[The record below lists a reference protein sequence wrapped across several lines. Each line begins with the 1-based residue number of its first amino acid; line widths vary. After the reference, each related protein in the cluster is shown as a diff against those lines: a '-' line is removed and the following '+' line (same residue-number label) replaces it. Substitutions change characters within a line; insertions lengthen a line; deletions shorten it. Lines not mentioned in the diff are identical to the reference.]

1 MKTNLTKGKAME
13 KTPSCKKFRLMAD
26 EYIEGELTAAEMH
39 EFEAHIAEC
48 EDCRKEFEELRA
60 LKEAIRSAEE
70 EMPEGLHSRIMASIE
85 AEPKKKPRRKA
96 AFFRGAAISVA
107 CVMLCLSA
115 TLAITLI
122 PMWRSGTGGEG
133 LPNDPLYS
141 LEDTIVEECN
151 KSDSALSQPTDE
163 NIEVEQTSA
172 SAQDPAPEIAPSD
185 NTIPENTFEES
196 MSVAETAQPETM
208 IPETMIPETMAPETM
223 TPETEAEMQAPA
235 AGATESA
242 TKDGAETQIT
252 YQDAAPE
259 ASSVPGGE
267 EITLALL
274 IVSGLLAV
282 ASFVAFLISLSSVRT
297 SSAEKSNGDK
307 E

>member
-26 EYIEGELTAAEMH
+26 EYIEGELTAAEMR

-85 AEPKKKPRRKA
+85 SEPKKKPRRKA

-133 LPNDPLYS
+133 LPNDPQYS

-151 KSDSALSQPTDE
+151 KSDSALSQSTDE
-163 NIEVEQTSA
+163 NIEAEQTSA
-172 SAQDPAPEIAPSD
+172 SAQDPAPEVAPSD
-185 NTIPENTFEES
+185 TIPIPENTFEES
-196 MSVAETAQPETM
+196 MSIAETAQPETI
-208 IPETMIPETMAPETM
+208 IPETMTPETM

-235 AGATESA
+235 EDVTESA

-297 SSAEKSNGDK
+297 SSAKKSNGDK

>member
-1 MKTNLTKGKAME
+1 ME

-26 EYIEGELTAAEMH
+26 EYIEGELTAAEMR

-85 AEPKKKPRRKA
+85 SEPKKKPRRKA

-133 LPNDPLYS
+133 LPNDPQYS

-163 NIEVEQTSA
+163 NIEAEQTSA
-172 SAQDPAPEIAPSD
+172 SAQDPAPEVAPSD
-185 NTIPENTFEES
+185 TIPIPENTFEES

-208 IPETMIPETMAPETM
+208 IPETM

-259 ASSVPGGE
+259 SSSVPGGE

-297 SSAEKSNGDK
+297 SSDK
-307 E
+307 KN

>member
-26 EYIEGELTAAEMH
+26 EYIEGELTAAEMR

-85 AEPKKKPRRKA
+85 AEPKKAPRRKV

-115 TLAITLI
+115 TLAITMI
-122 PMWRSGTGGEG
+122 PIWRSGTGGEG
-133 LPNDPLYS
+133 LPNDPQFS
-141 LEDTIVEECN
+141 LENSVVEECN
-151 KSDSALSQPTDE
+151 TEIKTESTFSKPIDDKSEA
-163 NIEVEQTSA
+163 EQTSA
-172 SAQDPAPEIAPSD
+172 SIENPAPEVAPSD
-185 NTIPENTFEES
+185 TIPIPENTFEES
-196 MSVAETAQPETM
+196 MSVAETAQPET
-208 IPETMIPETMAPETM
+208 IIPETM

-235 AGATESA
+235 EEVTESA
-242 TKDGAETQIT
+242 LKDGTDTKHTIQFSQAE
-252 YQDAAPE
+252 PE

-282 ASFVAFLISLSSVRT
+282 ASFVAFLISLSSVRA
-297 SSAEKSNGDK
+297 SSVGKGDGDK

>member
-1 MKTNLTKGKAME
+1 ME
-13 KTPSCKKFRLMAD
+13 KTPSCQKFRLMAD
-26 EYIEGELTAAEMH
+26 EYIEGELTAAEMR

-48 EDCRKEFEELRA
+48 EECRKEFEELRA

-133 LPNDPLYS
+133 LPNDPQFS

-163 NIEVEQTSA
+163 NIEAEQTSA
-172 SAQDPAPEIAPSD
+172 SAQDPAPEVAPSD
-185 NTIPENTFEES
+185 TIPENIFEES

-208 IPETMIPETMAPETM
+208 IPETM

-235 AGATESA
+235 GEATESA

-282 ASFVAFLISLSSVRT
+282 ASFVAFLISLSSVRNP
-297 SSAEKSNGDK
+297 SPKKDK
-307 E
+307 EEDQ

>member
-1 MKTNLTKGKAME
+1 ME

-26 EYIEGELTAAEMH
+26 EYIEGELTAAEMR
-39 EFEAHIAEC
+39 EFEALIAEC
-48 EDCRKEFEELRA
+48 EECHKEFEELRA
-60 LKEAIRSAEE
+60 LKEAIRSADE
-70 EMPEGLHSRIMASIE
+70 EMPERLHSRIMASIE
-85 AEPKKKPRRKA
+85 AEQKKKPRRKA

-133 LPNDPLYS
+133 LPNDPQFS

-151 KSDSALSQPTDE
+151 KSDSALSQPTDV
-163 NIEVEQTSA
+163 NIEAEQTSA
-172 SAQDPAPEIAPSD
+172 SAQDPAPEVAPSD
-185 NTIPENTFEES
+185 TIPIPENTFEES

-208 IPETMIPETMAPETM
+208 IPETM

-235 AGATESA
+235 EKVTESA

-297 SSAEKSNGDK
+297 SSDK
-307 E
+307 KN

>member
-1 MKTNLTKGKAME
+1 ME

-26 EYIEGELTAAEMH
+26 EYIEGELTAAEMR

-85 AEPKKKPRRKA
+85 SEPKKKPRRKA
-96 AFFRGAAISVA
+96 AFFRSAAISVA

-133 LPNDPLYS
+133 LPNDLQCS
-141 LEDTIVEECN
+141 LENSVVEECN
-151 KSDSALSQPTDE
+151 TEMKTESALSKPTDE
-163 NIEVEQTSA
+163 NIEAEQTSA
-172 SAQDPAPEIAPSD
+172 PALDPAPEVAPSD
-185 NTIPENTFEES
+185 TIPENTFEES

-208 IPETMIPETMAPETM
+208 IPET
-223 TPETEAEMQAPA
+223 EAEMQAPA
-235 AGATESA
+235 EEVTESA
-242 TKDGAETQIT
+242 TKDGAETPIT

-297 SSAEKSNGDK
+297 SSDK
-307 E
+307 KN

>member
-1 MKTNLTKGKAME
+1 MKTKFTKGKAME

-26 EYIEGELTAAEMH
+26 EYIEGELTAAEMR

-60 LKEAIRSAEE
+60 LKGAIRSSEE
-70 EMPEGLHSRIMASIE
+70 EMPEELHSRIMASIE
-85 AEPKKKPRRKA
+85 SEPKKKPRRKA

-133 LPNDPLYS
+133 LPNDPQYS

-163 NIEVEQTSA
+163 NIEAEQTSA
-172 SAQDPAPEIAPSD
+172 SAQDPAPEVAPSD
-185 NTIPENTFEES
+185 TIPIPENTFEES

-208 IPETMIPETMAPETM
+208 IPETM
-223 TPETEAEMQAPA
+223 TPETEANMLAPA
-235 AGATESA
+235 EKVTESA

>member
-1 MKTNLTKGKAME
+1 
-13 KTPSCKKFRLMAD
+13 MAD
-26 EYIEGELTAAEMH
+26 EYIEGELTAAEMR

-85 AEPKKKPRRKA
+85 SEPKKKPRRKA

-133 LPNDPLYS
+133 LPNDPQYS

-151 KSDSALSQPTDE
+151 KSDSALSQSTDE
-163 NIEVEQTSA
+163 NIEAEQTSA
-172 SAQDPAPEIAPSD
+172 SAQDPAPEVAPSD
-185 NTIPENTFEES
+185 TIPIPENTFEES
-196 MSVAETAQPETM
+196 MSIAETAQPETI
-208 IPETMIPETMAPETM
+208 IPETMTPETM

-235 AGATESA
+235 EDVTESA

-297 SSAEKSNGDK
+297 SSAKKSNGDK

>member
-1 MKTNLTKGKAME
+1 MAITKGKAME

-26 EYIEGELTAAEMH
+26 EYIEGELTAAEMR

-85 AEPKKKPRRKA
+85 SEPKKKPRRKA

-133 LPNDPLYS
+133 LPNDPQYS

-151 KSDSALSQPTDE
+151 KSDSALSQSTDE
-163 NIEVEQTSA
+163 NIEAEQTSA
-172 SAQDPAPEIAPSD
+172 SAQDPAPEVAPID
-185 NTIPENTFEES
+185 TIPIPENTFEES

-208 IPETMIPETMAPETM
+208 IPETM

-235 AGATESA
+235 EEATESA

-259 ASSVPGGE
+259 SSSVPGGE

-297 SSAEKSNGDK
+297 SSAKKSNGDK

>member
-1 MKTNLTKGKAME
+1 MKTSLTKGKAME

-26 EYIEGELTAAEMH
+26 EYLEGELTAAEMR

-48 EDCRKEFEELRA
+48 EECRKELEELRA
-60 LKEAIRSAEE
+60 LKKAIRSAEE

-96 AFFRGAAISVA
+96 AFFRGAAISAA

-115 TLAITLI
+115 TLAITMI

-133 LPNDPLYS
+133 VPKDPDYAI
-141 LEDTIVEECN
+141 TEECN
-151 KSDSALSQPTDE
+151 TEMKSESVLSNPTDE
-163 NIEVEQTSA
+163 NIEAEQTSA
-172 SAQDPAPEIAPSD
+172 SVEDPAPEVAPSD
-185 NTIPENTFEES
+185 TVP
-196 MSVAETAQPETM
+196 
-208 IPETMIPETMAPETM
+208 IPETAKPETMAVAETIVPETM
-223 TPETEAEMQAPA
+223 AATGIATSPETDVEMQAPA
-235 AGATESA
+235 EEVTKS
-242 TKDGAETQIT
+242 TLKDGAETQIT

-259 ASSVPGGE
+259 SSSAPGRN

-297 SSAEKSNGDK
+297 SSAKKD
-307 E
+307 

>member
-1 MKTNLTKGKAME
+1 ME

-26 EYIEGELTAAEMH
+26 EYIEGELTAAEMR
-39 EFEAHIAEC
+39 EFEEHIAEC

-60 LKEAIRSAEE
+60 LKEAIRSSEE

-85 AEPKKKPRRKA
+85 SEPKKKPRRKA

-115 TLAITLI
+115 TLAIALI

-133 LPNDPLYS
+133 LPNDLQCS
-141 LEDTIVEECN
+141 LENSVVEEFN

-163 NIEVEQTSA
+163 NIEAEQTSA
-172 SAQDPAPEIAPSD
+172 SAQDPAPEVAPSD
-185 NTIPENTFEES
+185 TIPENIFEES

-208 IPETMIPETMAPETM
+208 IPETM

-235 AGATESA
+235 EEVTESA
-242 TKDGAETQIT
+242 TNDGAETQIT

-297 SSAEKSNGDK
+297 SSDK
-307 E
+307 KN

>member
-1 MKTNLTKGKAME
+1 ME

-26 EYIEGELTAAEMH
+26 EYIEGELTAAEMR

-85 AEPKKKPRRKA
+85 SEPKKKPRRKA

-133 LPNDPLYS
+133 LPNDPQYS
-141 LEDTIVEECN
+141 LKDTIVEECN

-163 NIEVEQTSA
+163 NIEAEQTSA
-172 SAQDPAPEIAPSD
+172 SAQDPAPEVAPSD
-185 NTIPENTFEES
+185 TIPIPENTFEES

-208 IPETMIPETMAPETM
+208 IPETM

-235 AGATESA
+235 EEATESA

-259 ASSVPGGE
+259 SSSVPGGE

-297 SSAEKSNGDK
+297 SSDK
-307 E
+307 KN

>member
-26 EYIEGELTAAEMH
+26 EYIEGELTAAEMR

-85 AEPKKKPRRKA
+85 SEPKKKPRRKA

-115 TLAITLI
+115 TLAIALI

-133 LPNDPLYS
+133 LPNDPQYS
-141 LEDTIVEECN
+141 LENSVVEECN
-151 KSDSALSQPTDE
+151 TEMKTESALSKPTDE
-163 NIEVEQTSA
+163 NIEAEQTSA
-172 SAQDPAPEIAPSD
+172 SAQDPAPEVAPSD
-185 NTIPENTFEES
+185 TIPIPENTFEES

-208 IPETMIPETMAPETM
+208 IPETM

-235 AGATESA
+235 EEATESA

-282 ASFVAFLISLSSVRT
+282 ASFVAFLISLSSVRNP
-297 SSAEKSNGDK
+297 SPKKDK
-307 E
+307 EEDQ

>member
-1 MKTNLTKGKAME
+1 ME

-26 EYIEGELTAAEMH
+26 EYIEGELTAAEMR

-85 AEPKKKPRRKA
+85 SEPKKKPRRKA

-133 LPNDPLYS
+133 LPNDPQFS

-172 SAQDPAPEIAPSD
+172 SAQDPAPEVAPSD
-185 NTIPENTFEES
+185 TIPIPENTFEES

-208 IPETMIPETMAPETM
+208 IPETM

-235 AGATESA
+235 EEVTESA

-252 YQDAAPE
+252 YQDAASE
-259 ASSVPGGE
+259 SSSVPGGE

-282 ASFVAFLISLSSVRT
+282 ASFVAFLISLSSVRNP
-297 SSAEKSNGDK
+297 SPKKDK
-307 E
+307 EEDQ

>member
-1 MKTNLTKGKAME
+1 ME

-26 EYIEGELTAAEMH
+26 EYIEGELTAAEMR

-48 EDCRKEFEELRA
+48 EECHKEFEELRA

-115 TLAITLI
+115 TLAITMI
-122 PMWRSGTGGEG
+122 PIWRSGTGGEG
-133 LPNDPLYS
+133 LPNDPQYS

-163 NIEVEQTSA
+163 NVEAEQTSA
-172 SAQDPAPEIAPSD
+172 SAQDPAPEVAPSD
-185 NTIPENTFEES
+185 TIRIPENTFEES

-208 IPETMIPETMAPETM
+208 IPETMIPET
-223 TPETEAEMQAPA
+223 EAEMQAPA
-235 AGATESA
+235 EDITESA
-242 TKDGAETQIT
+242 TKDGAETQKI
-252 YQDAAPE
+252 YPDAAPE

-297 SSAEKSNGDK
+297 SSDK
-307 E
+307 KN

>member
-1 MKTNLTKGKAME
+1 ME
-13 KTPSCKKFRLMAD
+13 KTPSCKRFRLMAD
-26 EYIEGELTAAEMH
+26 EYIEGELTAAEMR

-48 EDCRKEFEELRA
+48 EECHKEFEELRA

-85 AEPKKKPRRKA
+85 SEPKKKPRRKA

-107 CVMLCLSA
+107 CIMLCLSA

-133 LPNDPLYS
+133 LPNDPQFS

-163 NIEVEQTSA
+163 NIEAEQTSA
-172 SAQDPAPEIAPSD
+172 SAQDPAPEVAPSD
-185 NTIPENTFEES
+185 TIPIPENTFEES

-208 IPETMIPETMAPETM
+208 IPETMIPETM
-223 TPETEAEMQAPA
+223 TPETEADMLAPA
-235 AGATESA
+235 EKVTESA

>member
-1 MKTNLTKGKAME
+1 MAITKGKAME

-26 EYIEGELTAAEMH
+26 EYIEGELTAAEMR

-48 EDCRKEFEELRA
+48 EECHKEFEELRA

-85 AEPKKKPRRKA
+85 SEPKKKPRRKA

-133 LPNDPLYS
+133 LPNDPQYS

-151 KSDSALSQPTDE
+151 KSDSALSQSTDE
-163 NIEVEQTSA
+163 NIEAEQTSA
-172 SAQDPAPEIAPSD
+172 SAQDPAPEVAPID
-185 NTIPENTFEES
+185 TIPIPENTFEES

-208 IPETMIPETMAPETM
+208 IPETM

-235 AGATESA
+235 EEATESA

-259 ASSVPGGE
+259 SSSVPGGE

-297 SSAEKSNGDK
+297 SSAKKSNGDK

>member
-1 MKTNLTKGKAME
+1 ME
-13 KTPSCKKFRLMAD
+13 KTPSCKKFCLMAD
-26 EYIEGELTAAEMH
+26 EYIEGELTAAEMR

-48 EDCRKEFEELRA
+48 EECHKEFEELRA

-85 AEPKKKPRRKA
+85 SEPKKKPRRKA

-115 TLAITLI
+115 TLAITFI

-133 LPNDPLYS
+133 LPNDPQFS

-163 NIEVEQTSA
+163 NIEAEQTSA
-172 SAQDPAPEIAPSD
+172 SAQDPAPEVAPSD
-185 NTIPENTFEES
+185 TIPENIFEES

-208 IPETMIPETMAPETM
+208 IPETM
-223 TPETEAEMQAPA
+223 TPETEAEMLAPA
-235 AGATESA
+235 EKVTESA

-297 SSAEKSNGDK
+297 SSDK
-307 E
+307 KN

>member
-1 MKTNLTKGKAME
+1 MG
-13 KTPSCKKFRLMAD
+13 KTPSCKRFRLMAD
-26 EYIEGELTAAEMH
+26 EYIEGELTAAEMR

-85 AEPKKKPRRKA
+85 AEPKKKPRRKT

-133 LPNDPLYS
+133 LPNDPQFS

-151 KSDSALSQPTDE
+151 KSDSALSQTTDE
-163 NIEVEQTSA
+163 NIEAEQTSA
-172 SAQDPAPEIAPSD
+172 SAQDPAPEVAPSD
-185 NTIPENTFEES
+185 TIPENTFEES

-208 IPETMIPETMAPETM
+208 IPETM

-259 ASSVPGGE
+259 ASPVPGGE

-297 SSAEKSNGDK
+297 SSDK
-307 E
+307 KN

>member
-1 MKTNLTKGKAME
+1 ME

-26 EYIEGELTAAEMH
+26 EYIEGELTAAEMR

-48 EDCRKEFEELRA
+48 EECHKEFEELRA

-85 AEPKKKPRRKA
+85 SEPKKKPRRKA

-133 LPNDPLYS
+133 LPNDPQFS

-163 NIEVEQTSA
+163 NIEAEQTSA
-172 SAQDPAPEIAPSD
+172 SAQDPAPEVAPSD
-185 NTIPENTFEES
+185 TIPIPENTFEES

-208 IPETMIPETMAPETM
+208 IPETM
-223 TPETEAEMQAPA
+223 TPETEAEMIAPA
-235 AGATESA
+235 EKVTESA

-259 ASSVPGGE
+259 SSSVPGGE

-297 SSAEKSNGDK
+297 SSDK
-307 E
+307 KN

>member
-26 EYIEGELTAAEMH
+26 EYIEGELTAAEMR
-39 EFEAHIAEC
+39 EYEAHIAEC

-85 AEPKKKPRRKA
+85 AEPKKAPRRKV

-115 TLAITLI
+115 TLAITMI
-122 PMWRSGTGGEG
+122 PIWRSGTGGEG
-133 LPNDPLYS
+133 LPNDPQFS
-141 LEDTIVEECN
+141 LENSVVEECN
-151 KSDSALSQPTDE
+151 KAESALSQPTDE
-163 NIEVEQTSA
+163 NLEAEQTSA
-172 SAQDPAPEIAPSD
+172 SIEDPAPEVAPSD
-185 NTIPENTFEES
+185 TIPIPENTFEES

-208 IPETMIPETMAPETM
+208 IPETA
-223 TPETEAEMQAPA
+223 AEMQAPA
-235 AGATESA
+235 EEVTESA
-242 TKDGAETQIT
+242 TNDGAETQIT
-252 YQDAAPE
+252 YQDAAPAPE
-259 ASSVPGGE
+259 SSSVPGGE

-297 SSAEKSNGDK
+297 SSVGKGDGNK

>member
-1 MKTNLTKGKAME
+1 MG

-26 EYIEGELTAAEMH
+26 EYIEGELTAAEMR
-39 EFEAHIAEC
+39 ELEAHIAEC
-48 EDCRKEFEELRA
+48 EDCRKELEELRA

-85 AEPKKKPRRKA
+85 SEPKKKPRRNA

-133 LPNDPLYS
+133 LPNDPQYS
-141 LEDTIVEECN
+141 LENSVVEECN
-151 KSDSALSQPTDE
+151 TEMKAESALSKPTDE
-163 NIEVEQTSA
+163 NIEAEQTSA
-172 SAQDPAPEIAPSD
+172 SAQDPAPEVAPSD
-185 NTIPENTFEES
+185 TIPIPENTFEES
-196 MSVAETAQPETM
+196 MSVAESAQPETM
-208 IPETMIPETMAPETM
+208 IPETMIPETM
-223 TPETEAEMQAPA
+223 TPETEAEMLAPA
-235 AGATESA
+235 EKVTESA

-259 ASSVPGGE
+259 ASSVPGRE

-297 SSAEKSNGDK
+297 SSDK
-307 E
+307 KN

>member
-1 MKTNLTKGKAME
+1 MKTKFTKGKAMG
-13 KTPSCKKFRLMAD
+13 KTPSCKNFRLMAD
-26 EYIEGELTAAEMH
+26 EYIEGELTAAEMS

-48 EDCRKEFEELRA
+48 EECRKEFEELRA

-70 EMPEGLHSRIMASIE
+70 EMPEGLHSRIMESIK
-85 AEPKKKPRRKA
+85 AEPKEKPRRKV

-133 LPNDPLYS
+133 VPKDPDYAI
-141 LEDTIVEECN
+141 TEECN
-151 KSDSALSQPTDE
+151 TEMKSESALSKPTDVNVE
-163 NIEVEQTSA
+163 AEQTSA
-172 SAQDPAPEIAPSD
+172 SVEDPAPEFAPSD
-185 NTIPENTFEES
+185 TVSIPETAKPET
-196 MSVAETAQPETM
+196 MVVAET
-208 IPETMIPETMAPETM
+208 IVPETMAATGISTSPETDV
-223 TPETEAEMQAPA
+223 EMQAPA
-235 AGATESA
+235 EEVTES
-242 TKDGAETQIT
+242 TLKDGAETQIT
-252 YQDAAPE
+252 YQDAAPNSE
-259 ASSVPGGE
+259 SSSAPGGN

-297 SSAEKSNGDK
+297 SSAKKDPEPK

>member
-1 MKTNLTKGKAME
+1 ME

-26 EYIEGELTAAEMH
+26 EYIEGELTAAEMR

-85 AEPKKKPRRKA
+85 SEPKKKPRRKA

-133 LPNDPLYS
+133 LPNDPQYS

-163 NIEVEQTSA
+163 NIEAEQTSA
-172 SAQDPAPEIAPSD
+172 SAQDPAPEVAPSD
-185 NTIPENTFEES
+185 TIPIPENTFEES
-196 MSVAETAQPETM
+196 MSVAESAQPETM
-208 IPETMIPETMAPETM
+208 IPETM

-235 AGATESA
+235 EKVTESA

-259 ASSVPGGE
+259 ASSVPGRE

-297 SSAEKSNGDK
+297 SSDK
-307 E
+307 KN

>member
-1 MKTNLTKGKAME
+1 ME

-26 EYIEGELTAAEMH
+26 EYIEGELTAAEMR

-48 EDCRKEFEELRA
+48 EECHKEFEELRA

-85 AEPKKKPRRKA
+85 SEPKKKPRRKA

-115 TLAITLI
+115 TLAITFI

-133 LPNDPLYS
+133 LPNDPQFS

-163 NIEVEQTSA
+163 NIEAEQTSA
-172 SAQDPAPEIAPSD
+172 SAQDPAPEVAPSD
-185 NTIPENTFEES
+185 TIPENIFEES

-208 IPETMIPETMAPETM
+208 IPETM
-223 TPETEAEMQAPA
+223 TPETEAEMLAPA
-235 AGATESA
+235 EKVTESA

-297 SSAEKSNGDK
+297 SSDK
-307 E
+307 KN

>member
-1 MKTNLTKGKAME
+1 ME

-26 EYIEGELTAAEMH
+26 EYIEGELTAAEMR

-60 LKEAIRSAEE
+60 LKGAIRSSEE

-133 LPNDPLYS
+133 LPNDPQYS
-141 LEDTIVEECN
+141 LENSVVEECN
-151 KSDSALSQPTDE
+151 TEIKAESALSQPTDE
-163 NIEVEQTSA
+163 NIEAEQTSA
-172 SAQDPAPEIAPSD
+172 FAQDPAPEVAPSD
-185 NTIPENTFEES
+185 TIPENTFEES

-208 IPETMIPETMAPETM
+208 IPETMIPETMTPETM

-235 AGATESA
+235 EEATESA

-307 E
+307 K

>member
-1 MKTNLTKGKAME
+1 ME

-26 EYIEGELTAAEMH
+26 EYIEGELTAAEMR

-85 AEPKKKPRRKA
+85 SEPKKKPRRKA

-115 TLAITLI
+115 TLAIALI

-133 LPNDPLYS
+133 LPNDPQYS
-141 LEDTIVEECN
+141 LENSVVEECN
-151 KSDSALSQPTDE
+151 TEMKTESALSKPTDE
-163 NIEVEQTSA
+163 NIEAEQTSA
-172 SAQDPAPEIAPSD
+172 SAQDPAPEVAPSD
-185 NTIPENTFEES
+185 TIPIPENTFEES

-208 IPETMIPETMAPETM
+208 IPETM

-235 AGATESA
+235 EEATESA

-282 ASFVAFLISLSSVRT
+282 ASFVAFLISLSSVRNP
-297 SSAEKSNGDK
+297 SPKKDK
-307 E
+307 EEDQ

>member
-1 MKTNLTKGKAME
+1 ME

-26 EYIEGELTAAEMH
+26 EYIEGELTAAEMR
-39 EFEAHIAEC
+39 ELEAHIAEC
-48 EDCRKEFEELRA
+48 EDCRKELEELRA

-122 PMWRSGTGGEG
+122 PIWRSGTGGDG
-133 LPNDPLYS
+133 LPNDLQYS

-151 KSDSALSQPTDE
+151 KAESALSQPTDE
-163 NIEVEQTSA
+163 NVEAEQTSA
-172 SAQDPAPEIAPSD
+172 SAQDPAPEVAPSD
-185 NTIPENTFEES
+185 TTPIPENTFEES

-208 IPETMIPETMAPETM
+208 IPETMIPET
-223 TPETEAEMQAPA
+223 EAEMQAPA
-235 AGATESA
+235 EEVTESA
-242 TKDGAETQIT
+242 LKDGADTKPTVHFSQV
-252 YQDAAPE
+252 APE
-259 ASSVPGGE
+259 SSSVPGGE

-297 SSAEKSNGDK
+297 SSDK
-307 E
+307 KN